1 MEKQQQIRVELSKE
15 PLVRSW
21 FGRKRGDYDCGVILL
36 LSEDTK
42 FGIQGSGEAQVI
54 FKTEQY
60 ETQAVFTAAL
70 QQPSVETFYITVKS
84 LVHAFKID

>member
-1 MEKQQQIRVELSKE
+1 MELSKE

-54 FKTEQY
+54 FKTE
-60 ETQAVFTAAL
+60 
-70 QQPSVETFYITVKS
+70 
-84 LVHAFKID
+84 